1 MNINADAILSYI
13 LVAVGGFLIKYLW
26 DKMVENGKKKS
37 EKAEAYDKKVLRE
50 VVEDIVKESCMQFK
64 SGLEESINEFKA
76 HADAEFK
83 RYSEMYWKA
92 VGNLEDVE
100 KNFKHLREQ
109 DLAFYKYQLINSC
122 KKYISQ
128 GFITQYQFDRLS
140 ELHKIYHD
148 LGGNS
153 QGDMYYEKATQLKII
168 SDNSYKAIDQM
179 DDELYVTEADMKD
192 PHVKKEEEQ

>member
-1 MNINADAILSYI
+1 
-13 LVAVGGFLIKYLW
+13 
-26 DKMVENGKKKS
+26 MVENGKEKS

-64 SGLEESINEFKA
+64 GGLEESINEFKA
-76 HADAEFK
+76 HAENEFK

-92 VGNLEDVE
+92 VGNLEEVE

-192 PHVKKEEEQ
+192 LHVKKEEEQ

>member
-1 MNINADAILSYI
+1 MNINADAMLSYI
-13 LVAVGGFLIKYLW
+13 LVAIGGFLIKYLW
-26 DKMVENGKKKS
+26 DKMVENGKEKS

-64 SGLEESINEFKA
+64 GGLEESINEFKA
-76 HADAEFK
+76 HAENEFK

-92 VGNLEDVE
+92 VGNLEEVE

-192 PHVKKEEEQ
+192 LHVKKEEEQ